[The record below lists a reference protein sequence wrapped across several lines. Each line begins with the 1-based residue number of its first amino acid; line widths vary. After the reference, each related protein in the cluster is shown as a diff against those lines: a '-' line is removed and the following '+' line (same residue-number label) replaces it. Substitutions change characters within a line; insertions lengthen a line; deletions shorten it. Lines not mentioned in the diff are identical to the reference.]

1 MLFILEGALS
11 VALSGPLTERSYK
24 EQDAQLDSGCK
35 GMIYINGEHPKMPTT
50 VISMT
55 LEVALA
61 KDLASVR
68 QVRNVLVESVYGAL
82 LVWIVV
88 DDPERPVRER
98 IFQKQMDLM
107 DAFPEM
113 DFDFNLI
120 PSMARPLSESTTEA
134 HTVYSRTD

>member
-1 MLFILEGALS
+1 MLFILEGVLS
-11 VALSGPLTERSYK
+11 VVLSSPPRGRSYK
-24 EQDAQLDSGCK
+24 EHIMQMDSDCK
-35 GMIYINGEHPKMPTT
+35 ELIYVNSEQHKMPTT

-55 LEVALA
+55 LEDVLA
-61 KDLASVR
+61 KDLASVH
-68 QVRNVLVESVYGAL
+68 QVRNVLVERVHGAL

-88 DDPERPVRER
+88 DDPERPVRDR

-120 PSMARPLSESTTEA
+120 PSMARPLSEITTEA